1 VTRRWLFWVAQAA
14 SIIVGIIVGI
24 VSLIA
29 GYFWVLGLPG
39 RVAESKFEQGLN
51 RGMSP
56 SQVRSLKDATHG
68 QEVADYDSSDPAGSI
83 EVRFVDS
90 VSICVGS
97 GKTFHILFDD
107 QNRLRSWRVSRWVDS
122 C

>member
-1 VTRRWLFWVAQAA
+1 MTRRWLFSVVQAV

-29 GYFWVLGLPG
+29 GYFWVGLPG
-39 RVAESKFEQGLN
+39 RVVESKFEQGLN

-56 SQVRSLKDATHG
+56 SQVRSLKGATNG
-68 QEVADYDSSDPAGSI
+68 QEVADYGSSDPAGSI
-83 EVRFVDS
+83 EVRFVES
-90 VSICVGS
+90 VSICVGG
-97 GKTFHILFDD
+97 GKIFHILFDD